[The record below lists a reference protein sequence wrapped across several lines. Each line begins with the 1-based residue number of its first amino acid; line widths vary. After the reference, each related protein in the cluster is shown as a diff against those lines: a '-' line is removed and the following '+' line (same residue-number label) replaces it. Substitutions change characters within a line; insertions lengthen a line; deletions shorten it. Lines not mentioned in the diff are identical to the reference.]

1 MSTGD
6 VSATSGVDYTGFQNM
21 QVVFNA
27 GEGTKQVTITLQD
40 DNVVEGDE
48 WFELRLSNPTQGEL
62 GLTRCASVYI
72 EDDDCKST
80 SKSFMLKKK
89 SKIYNLPLQ
98 SRIFVCLHCWC
109 I

>member
-27 GEGTKQVTITLQD
+27 GEGSKEVTITLQD

-80 SKSFMLKKK
+80 SEIIYVKKNRQ
-89 SKIYNLPLQ
+89 SIIYPYNQEYL
-98 SRIFVCLHCWC
+98 VWLHC
-109 I
+109 